1 MARGLK
7 ARSTKIGGEAWLIA
21 VATLAAISLAVIA
34 ASRDA
39 GRPAHEAVMMTLRAI
54 DVNHASLQRDVLRA
68 RAGLLMSYDPLV
80 DSVVALRSTVAT
92 LAELFAGSDFET
104 SDKLEQLLYDLHTGI
119 EVDEALVEKF
129 KTRNALLQ
137 NSISVF
143 GQTLTELHQFRS
155 PALKLALMEAGDLGN
170 LMLRFSTAPD
180 QDLKEAISTRLNRL
194 KISTVVSPA
203 AKEVQ
208 TLTAHANMILSILP
222 TVDAKV
228 ALVQAS
234 PTPAR
239 AGALQSRYL
248 EVAAQANSNAAASRM
263 LLGATAISLCIYVF
277 VLVYRLRNQTERLK
291 RRLHFEQVIAN
302 IKADMFN
309 AAPRDFPD
317 FMERALKVLN
327 CFFRTDT
334 CGFAIVDIDAGE
346 IRNIYRLNEEGE
358 AGSRDLAL
366 EFATLLRSHSQSSA
380 SGAIDHGMYLDLLR
394 PDELAFTRNSII
406 SGFIVGSHLPD
417 GHVATLL
424 LVFDVPRP
432 KLGADEIALVKASL
446 QILMEF
452 VETNRRQQERDA
464 LEHRL
469 EHSQRLEAVGTL
481 AGGIAHEFNNVL
493 GAILG
498 YGEMA
503 LQLLRKPSMTRHYV
517 QEILTS
523 GERAKHI
530 VDQILTFSRK
540 RERAMKPFNV
550 SEAVADIMPLLQVT
564 LGNTVTLT
572 AHLCEEPAV
581 IEGNPVEVHQI
592 VMNLC
597 KNAMEASSRGQE
609 VLVEV
614 KHVVER
620 RRRVLSHGEISPG
633 AYICLSVQD
642 RGQGIPDH
650 VLPHV
655 FEPFYTT
662 RSMSGGTGLGLSA
675 VHGSVSGFGGSVH
688 VESSASSGTRFDLYF
703 PSSSLPPLPIRSFYD
718 DRAVPTGNGERIMI
732 LEKDRSLLEMYEEK
746 VAALG
751 YEALGYT
758 DVCLLQEAINN
769 NGAPPD
775 LLIIDAGSVT
785 PEDRLGSIR
794 SMPACRYLLLV
805 EDERGFGQSKSI
817 DAILKKP
824 FSSKALAYAISD
836 IIHPSS

>member
-1 MARGLK
+1 MARGSNP
-7 ARSTKIGGEAWLIA
+7 RSTKIGGEGWLIA
-21 VATLAAISLAVIA
+21 AATLAAIFLAVIA
-34 ASRDA
+34 AGRDA
-39 GRPAHEAVMMTLRAI
+39 GRPAHEAVMMTLRAV

-80 DSVVALRSTVAT
+80 DSVVALRNTVAT
-92 LAELFAGSDFET
+92 LADLFKRSDFEA
-104 SDKLEQLLYDLHTGI
+104 SANLEQLLLELHSGI
-119 EVDEALVEKF
+119 EADEALIEKF

-143 GQTLTELHQFRS
+143 GQTLTELHQSLS
-155 PALKLALMEAGDLGN
+155 PTVKLALAQVGDLGN
-170 LMLRFSTAPD
+170 LMLRFSTGPD
-180 QDLKEAISTRLNRL
+180 PDLKEAIATRLNQL
-194 KISTVVSPA
+194 KMSTAVSPES
-203 AKEVQ
+203 KDVQ
-208 TLTAHANMILSILP
+208 TLSAHANMILSILP
-222 TVDAKV
+222 TVDEKV
-228 ALVQAS
+228 AMVQAS

-239 AGALQSRYL
+239 AGVLQSRYL
-248 EVAAQANSNAAASRM
+248 EVAAEANSSAAVSRM
-263 LLGATAISLCIYVF
+263 LLGATAIGLCIYVF

-309 AAPRDFPD
+309 AAPRDFPE

-327 CFFRTDT
+327 CFFSTDT

-346 IRNIYRLNEEGE
+346 LRDVYRLNDEGE
-358 AGSRDLAL
+358 ASSRDLSL
-366 EFATLLRSHSQSSA
+366 QFATFLQGHSQASA
-380 SGAIDHGMYLDLLR
+380 SGTGHAIYLDLLR
-394 PDELAFTRNSII
+394 PDELTFTRNSII
-406 SGFIVGSHLPD
+406 PGFIVGSHLPD
-417 GHVATLL
+417 GNVATLL
-424 LVFDVPRP
+424 FVFEIPRP
-432 KLGADEIALVKASL
+432 KLGADEITLVKASL

-503 LQLLRKPSMTRHYV
+503 LQLLRKPSLTRHYV

-564 LGNTVTLT
+564 LGNTVTLV
-572 AHLCEEPAV
+572 AHLCQEPAV

-609 VLVEV
+609 VAVEV
-614 KHVVER
+614 KHVAAR
-620 RRRVLSHGEISPG
+620 RKRVLSHGEISPG
-633 AYICLSVQD
+633 TYVCLSVQD
-642 RGQGIPDH
+642 HGQGIPGH

-662 RSMSGGTGLGLSA
+662 RSTSGGTGLGLSA
-675 VHGSVSGFGGSVH
+675 VHGSVSGFGGSIH
-688 VESSASSGTRFDLYF
+688 VESSASSGTRFELYF
-703 PSSSLPPLPIRSFYD
+703 PASPLPPLPIRSFYD
-718 DRAVPTGNGERIMI
+718 DRAVPKGNGERIMI
-732 LEKDRSLLEMYEEK
+732 LEKDTSLLEMYEEK

-751 YEALGYT
+751 YEPLGYSNLHVLE
-758 DVCLLQEAINN
+758 DAIKHS
-769 NGAPPD
+769 GAPPD
-775 LLIIDAGSVT
+775 LLIVDAGSVT
-785 PEDRLGSIR
+785 PEGPLRSLR
-794 SMPACRYLLLV
+794 SMLPAGRYLLLV
-805 EDERGFGQSKSI
+805 EDDRCVGPSEF
-817 DAILKKP
+817 DTILKKP

-836 IIHPSS
+836 SIHSSS

>member
-7 ARSTKIGGEAWLIA
+7 PRSTKIGVEAWLIA

-34 ASRDA
+34 AGRDA
-39 GRPAHEAVMMTLRAI
+39 GRPTHEAVMMTLRAI

-80 DSVVALRSTVAT
+80 DSVVALRNTVAT
-92 LAELFAGSDFET
+92 LADLLTGSNFE
-104 SDKLEQLLYDLHTGI
+104 SSEKLEQLLHDLHAGI
-119 EVDEALVEKF
+119 EADESLVEKF

-143 GQTLTELHQFRS
+143 GQTLTGLHQSRS
-155 PALKLALMEAGDLGN
+155 PTVKLALVEAGDLGN
-170 LMLRFSTAPD
+170 LMLGFSTAPD
-180 QDLKEAISTRLNRL
+180 PDLKEAINMRLNQLQR
-194 KISTVVSPA
+194 STVVSPA

-228 ALVQAS
+228 AMLQAS

-239 AGALQSRYL
+239 AGALQSGYL
-248 EVAAQANSNAAASRM
+248 EEAAQANSSAAASRV

-291 RRLHFEQVIAN
+291 RLLHFEQVIAN

-309 AAPRDFPD
+309 AAPHDFPD
-317 FMERALKVLN
+317 FMERALNVLN
-327 CFFRTDT
+327 CFFRADT
-334 CGFAIVDIDAGE
+334 CGFAIVDIDAKE
-346 IRNIYRLNEEGE
+346 IRNFYRLNEEGE
-358 AGSRDLAL
+358 AGSRELSL
-366 EFATLLRSHSQSSA
+366 QFATFLQSHDHLRA
-380 SGAIDHGMYLDLLR
+380 SGATDHAMYLDLLR
-394 PDELAFTRNSII
+394 PDELTFTRNSII
-406 SGFIVGSHLPD
+406 SGFILGSQLPD

-424 LVFDVPRP
+424 LLFDIPRP

-452 VETNRRQQERDA
+452 VETDRRQQERDA

-564 LGNTVTLT
+564 LRNTVTLT

-609 VLVEV
+609 VTVEV
-614 KHVVER
+614 KHVIER

-633 AYICLSVQD
+633 TYVCLSVQD

-650 VLPHV
+650 VLPHI

-675 VHGSVSGFGGSVH
+675 VHGSVSAFGGSIH

-703 PSSSLPPLPIRSFYD
+703 PASSLPPLPIRSFYD

-751 YEALGYT
+751 YEALGYS
-758 DVCLLQEAINN
+758 DLSGLEDAIKH

-775 LLIIDAGSVT
+775 LLIIDASSVT
-785 PEDRLGSIR
+785 PEGILGSLR
-794 SMPACRYLLLV
+794 STLPAARYLLLV
-805 EDERGFGQSKSI
+805 EDDRGVDPREFYSL
-817 DAILKKP
+817 LKKP
-824 FSSKALAYAISD
+824 FSSQALAYAISD